1 MRGMLSKSAEKC
13 QHLVFAGIWQSPG
26 TSAGVNDSNQTPPGR
41 AAPCVLW
48 LDGEGE
54 GKMEEEEGGRSGG
67 DKLGKYAC
75 LWQRTTW
82 PTATER

>member
-26 TSAGVNDSNQTPPGR
+26 TSAGVNDSNQTPPGACGTLCAAAR
-41 AAPCVLW
+41 A
-48 LDGEGE
+48 GEGE
-54 GKMEEEEGGRSGG
+54 MEEEEGGRSGG

-75 LWQRTTW
+75 LWQRTVW

>member
-1 MRGMLSKSAEKC
+1 MLSMSAEKC

-41 AAPCVLW
+41 AAPCALRLQLGIV
-48 LDGEGE
+48 EGE
-54 GKMEEEEGGRSGG
+54 MEEEEEGGRSGG

-75 LWQRTTW
+75 LWQRTLW
-82 PTATER
+82 PTTTER